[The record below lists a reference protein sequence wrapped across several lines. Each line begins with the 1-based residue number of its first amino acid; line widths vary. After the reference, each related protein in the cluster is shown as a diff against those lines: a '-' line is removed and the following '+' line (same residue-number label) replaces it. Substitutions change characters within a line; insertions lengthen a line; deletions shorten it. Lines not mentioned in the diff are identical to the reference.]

1 MHYNKGTVHVM
12 KLILV
17 RHGET
22 VWNLEQRVQGLS
34 DIELSERGKE
44 QAQILGLCLKDEAI
58 ERIVSSPLKRAYQ
71 TAQAIGRF
79 HDVDIEIDED
89 LRELDQGIFN
99 GLTFREMKKRYASF
113 LSKWAV
119 DPGPLVIPG
128 GESLIDLQ
136 QRAWPAIERII
147 AISKN
152 TLVVS
157 HNFTIAVIL
166 CNLQSLRLASL
177 RDVTVDVA
185 SRTYISVDGLRRTV
199 FLFNDTSHLE

>member
-1 MHYNKGTVHVM
+1 M

-22 VWNLEQRVQGLS
+22 VWNLEQRVQGVS
-34 DIELSERGKE
+34 DIELSERGRE
-44 QAQILGLCLKDEAI
+44 QAKILGRCLQNEAI

-71 TAQAIGRF
+71 TARAIGRF
-79 HDVDIEIDED
+79 HAVDIEIDED
-89 LRELDQGIFN
+89 LRELDQGVFE
-99 GLTFREMKKRYASF
+99 GLTFREMRKRYASF
-113 LSKWAV
+113 LSRWVV

-128 GESLIDLQ
+128 GESLVDLQ
-136 QRAWPAIERII
+136 QRAWPAIEQII
-147 AISKN
+147 AVSRN

-166 CNLQSLRLASL
+166 CRLQSLRLASL
-177 RDVTVDVA
+177 RDVTVEVA
-185 SRTYISVDGLRRTV
+185 SKTYVSVDGPRRTI

>member
-1 MHYNKGTVHVM
+1 M

-34 DIELSERGKE
+34 DIELSERGTE
-44 QAQILGLCLKDEAI
+44 QAKILGRCLKDEAI

-71 TAQAIGRF
+71 TARAIGRF

-89 LRELDQGIFN
+89 LRELDQGVFD
-99 GLTFREMKKRYASF
+99 GLTFREMRKRYASF

-128 GESLIDLQ
+128 GESLVDLQ
-136 QRAWPAIERII
+136 RRAWPAIERII

-166 CNLQSLRLASL
+166 CNLQSLRLASF

-185 SRTYISVDGLRRTV
+185 SRTYVSVDGLRRTV

>member
-1 MHYNKGTVHVM
+1 M

-22 VWNLEQRVQGLS
+22 VWNLEQRVQGVS
-34 DIELSERGKE
+34 DIELSERGRE
-44 QAQILGLCLKDEAI
+44 QAKILGRCLQNEAI

-79 HDVDIEIDED
+79 HAVDIEIDED
-89 LRELDQGIFN
+89 LRELDQGVFE
-99 GLTFREMKKRYASF
+99 GLTFREMRKRYASF
-113 LSKWAV
+113 LSRWAV

-128 GESLIDLQ
+128 GESLVDLQ
-136 QRAWPAIERII
+136 QRAWPAIEQII
-147 AISKN
+147 AVSRN

-166 CNLQSLRLASL
+166 CRLQSLRLASL
-177 RDVTVDVA
+177 RDVTVEVA
-185 SRTYISVDGLRRTV
+185 SKTYISVDGSRRTI

>member
-1 MHYNKGTVHVM
+1 M

-34 DIELSERGKE
+34 DIELSERGTE
-44 QAQILGLCLKDEAI
+44 QAKILGRCLKDEAI

-71 TAQAIGRF
+71 TARAIGRF
-79 HDVDIEIDED
+79 HDVDIEIDKD
-89 LRELDQGIFN
+89 LRELDQGVFD
-99 GLTFREMKKRYASF
+99 GLTFREMRKRYASF

-128 GESLIDLQ
+128 GESLVDLQ
-136 QRAWPAIERII
+136 RRAWPAIERII

-166 CNLQSLRLASL
+166 CNLQGLRLASL

-185 SRTYISVDGLRRTV
+185 SRTYVSVDGLRRTV

>member
-1 MHYNKGTVHVM
+1 VM

-34 DIELSERGKE
+34 DIELSKRGKE
-44 QAQILGLCLKDEAI
+44 QAQILGRCLKDEAI

-79 HDVDIEIDED
+79 HEVDIEIDED
-89 LRELDQGIFN
+89 LRELDQGIFD
-99 GLTFREMKKRYASF
+99 GLTFREMRKRYASF

-119 DPGPLVIPG
+119 NPGPLVIPG
-128 GESLIDLQ
+128 GESLVDLQ

-185 SRTYISVDGLRRTV
+185 SRTYISVDGLHRTV